1 MMRVR
6 DLMVLTGVVLLGVCV
21 QVLMVSAEIRETP
34 VKGAEA
40 FACLYYRLDPAMT
53 ERMCQ
58 ELAAREDLVDDLIY
72 GQDQEARARGVGLN
86 YMKFQLFHV
95 QASVLSHEGDAAQ
108 VRLTAERK
116 RAIHPAFAYFAKA
129 LDIAG
134 TYHVD
139 ETFDLVREEG
149 RWKVCGNPFG
159 LVAQYP

>member
-6 DLMVLTGVVLLGVCV
+6 DLMVLAGVVLLGVCV

-34 VKGAEA
+34 LKGAEA
-40 FACLYYRLDPAMT
+40 FACLYYRLDPAMSG
-53 ERMCQ
+53 RMCQ
-58 ELAAREDLVDDLIY
+58 DLAARDDLVDQLIY
-72 GQDQEARARGVGLN
+72 RQGQEARARGVGLN

-95 QASVLSHEGDAAQ
+95 ETQVLGQEGDSAQ

-116 RAIHPAFAYFAKA
+116 RAIHPVFAYFAKA

-134 TYHVD
+134 TYPVD

-159 LVAQYP
+159 MAAQHP